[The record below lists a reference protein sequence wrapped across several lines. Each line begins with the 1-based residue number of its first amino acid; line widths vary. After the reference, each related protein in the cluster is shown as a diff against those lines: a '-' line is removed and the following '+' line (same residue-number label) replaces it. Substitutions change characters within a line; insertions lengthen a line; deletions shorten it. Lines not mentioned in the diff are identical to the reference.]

1 MHQLLTEKDVARA
14 LNVSVSTVRRDRYKD
29 RKGLVPELKYSKI
42 GSCVRYKPE
51 DVQKFIEQKQ
61 AA

>member
-1 MHQLLTEKDVARA
+1 MNQLLTEKEVAKA
-14 LNVSVSTVRRDRYKD
+14 LNVSVSTGRRDRYKD
-29 RKGLVPELKYSKI
+29 RKGLVTELKYSKI
-42 GSCVRYKPE
+42 GSCVRYKLE

>member
-1 MHQLLTEKDVARA
+1 MNQLLNEKEVAKA